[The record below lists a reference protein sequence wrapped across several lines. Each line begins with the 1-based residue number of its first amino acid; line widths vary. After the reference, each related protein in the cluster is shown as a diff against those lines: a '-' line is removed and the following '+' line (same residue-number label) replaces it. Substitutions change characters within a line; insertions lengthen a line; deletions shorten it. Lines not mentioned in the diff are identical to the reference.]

1 MASLKSYTDSSRFQ
15 INVYIALKN
24 IVKVTL
30 ENWRLINEADNGTCK
45 VTARTRFSRHN
56 EENRKATKRSF

>member
-1 MASLKSYTDSSRFQ
+1 MASQKSYTDSSRFQ

-30 ENWRLINEADNGTCK
+30 EIGD
-45 VTARTRFSRHN
+45 
-56 EENRKATKRSF
+56 